1 MKEYGMNETR
11 SVLGVI
17 CSAYDSFFE
26 AEKKIADYMMEHKAQ
41 AVDMTVGE
49 LAKASGTSDATVS
62 RFCRRC
68 GFKGFQN
75 LKLALAREVL
85 EEEQSNQEVTN
96 DIDRGDLSQSLK
108 NILANKVAELTETVK
123 MMDPQS
129 LEEILKKL
137 EQARIVQLAAVGN
150 TIPVALDGAFKFN
163 QLGIPAVAGDIWE
176 TQAAYAFNLGPEDV
190 VLIISNSGYSRR
202 LKTLAEGA
210 RENGSTLVLITN
222 NPDSSL
228 AEVCD
233 YRIITATRE
242 KLLTEEFWFS
252 RVAATAVIEIL
263 YLLLRAGKKDA
274 IEHIRRH
281 EEAISPDKTE

>member
-1 MKEYGMNETR
+1 MNETR

-137 EQARIVQLAAVGN
+137 EQARMVQLAAVGN

-252 RVAATAVIEIL
+252 RRL
-263 YLLLRAGKKDA
+263 QR
-274 IEHIRRH
+274 
-281 EEAISPDKTE
+281 

>member
-1 MKEYGMNETR
+1 MKEYGINETR

-17 CSAYDSFFE
+17 CSVYDSFFE

-137 EQARIVQLAAVGN
+137 EQARMVQLAAVGN

-252 RVAATAVIEIL
+252 RVTATAVTEIL

>member
-1 MKEYGMNETR
+1 MKEYGMNEAR

-96 DIDRGDLSQSLK
+96 GIDRGDLSQSLK

-137 EQARIVQLAAVGN
+137 EQARMVQLAAVGN

-233 YRIITATRE
+233 YKIITATRE

-252 RVAATAVIEIL
+252 RVTATAVIEIL

>member
-17 CSAYDSFFE
+17 CSVYDSFFE

-137 EQARIVQLAAVGN
+137 EQARMVQLAAVGN

-202 LKTLAEGA
+202 LQTLAEGA

-252 RVAATAVIEIL
+252 RVTATAVTEIL